1 MQKYLD
7 VDTFGCTHF
16 WMYTHFI
23 PVTSPQIKHLV
34 ITPSATLLRYTATH
48 SRYTAT
54 HSRYTATHSRYT
66 ATHSRYTATHSRYT
80 ATLLRYTAT
89 HSMLGHPLRSAP
101 GPYTYNIFFAT
112 SITYQQKL
120 FVFHFFS
127 RSL

>member
-34 ITPSATLLRYTATH
+34 ITPSATLL
-48 SRYTAT
+48 
-54 HSRYTATHSRYT
+54 RYTATHSRYT